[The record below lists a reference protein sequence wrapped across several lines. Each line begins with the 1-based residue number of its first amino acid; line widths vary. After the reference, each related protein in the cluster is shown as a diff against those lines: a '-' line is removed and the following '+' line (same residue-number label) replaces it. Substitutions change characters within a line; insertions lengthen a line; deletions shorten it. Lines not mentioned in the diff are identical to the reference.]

1 MVKKNAHL
9 PKKKAAK
16 KKSGSGWNHRVLA
29 HAPSAEALKI
39 FSEVDTYFQIHEVYY
54 KDNIPDAY
62 TLEPITVGG
71 DSLADIEWTLLY
83 MLGCL
88 TKPLLWAGD
97 RFPEEYVPEGKHKK
111 SSARTRL
118 VHDAIKKATKKK

>member
-1 MVKKNAHL
+1 MAKKTKQI
-9 PKKKAAK
+9 P

-39 FSEVDTYFQIHEVYY
+39 FSEVEEIYFQIHEVYY
-54 KDNIPDAY
+54 KDNIPDGY
-62 TLEPITVGG
+62 TLEAIKVGG

-88 TKPLLWAGD
+88 TKPVLWAGD
-97 RFPEEYVPEGKHKK
+97 RFPEEYVPEGKQKK
-111 SSARTRL
+111 SSARTKL
-118 VHDAIKKATKKK
+118 VHDAIKSATKKK